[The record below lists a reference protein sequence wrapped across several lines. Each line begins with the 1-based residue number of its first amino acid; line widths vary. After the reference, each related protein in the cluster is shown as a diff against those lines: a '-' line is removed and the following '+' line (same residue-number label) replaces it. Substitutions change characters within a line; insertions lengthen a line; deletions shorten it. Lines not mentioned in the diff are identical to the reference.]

1 MTPSCASTHHS
12 ARRIGAVTA
21 LALLAVLAMPAAAV
35 AQDRAVSGHGL
46 SMYGDLKYP
55 EGFAHFDYVS
65 PEAPKGGALRLAALG
80 TFDNLN
86 PYILKGVAAAG
97 LGLTFDTLM
106 TDSSDEALA
115 EYGLLA
121 ARAEMPADRSYVVFD
136 LRPEARFHD
145 GAQVTAQDV
154 VFTFNTLLEK
164 GHPFYKAYYGD
175 VKEVKAE
182 GKLRVRFT
190 FKVAGNRELPIIM
203 GQMPVLPKH
212 FFAGKDF
219 SATTLQPVLGSG
231 PYRVKSIDAGR
242 KIVYERVKDWWGK
255 DLGVARGRFNFDT
268 ISYDFYRDQAVLL
281 QALLAGE
288 YDLREENIAKA
299 WTDDYKHPA
308 ITRGDIIKAEI
319 PHDLP
324 TGMQGFVYNTRRG
337 MFADPLV
344 REALNYA
351 FDFEWS
357 NANFASG
364 TYKRTDSYFENSE
377 LASAGLPQGRE
388 LEILRD
394 LATRYPADVP
404 ARVFSDVY
412 ANPKTGGTGRDA
424 RANLLRAKALLEQAG
439 WRVNSDKKL
448 AKDGAVFNF
457 EILLSSPAFERWVL
471 PLVGNLKK
479 LGITAKVRT
488 VDAAQYQ
495 NRLDGFD
502 FDMTVGT
509 FGQSLSPGNEQ
520 RDFWHSSKVGERG
533 SRNTA
538 GIKNPAIDALIDMI
552 INAPDREELIARVHA
567 LDRILLWNF
576 YVIPQ
581 WHIDYHRVA
590 YWNKFGRPA
599 TPAKYGLGIADTWW
613 IDVQK
618 EAALPNHR
626 RATGTRALTE

>member
-1 MTPSCASTHHS
+1 MQTSTRWGTGLRAGMAAVSLLAMT
-12 ARRIGAVTA
+12 
-21 LALLAVLAMPAAAV
+21 AVLAPALA
-35 AQDRAVSGHGL
+35 RADTIVGHGL

-55 EGFAHFDYVS
+55 QGFDHFDYVN
-65 PEAPKGGALRLAALG
+65 PAAPKGGALRLAAQG

-86 PYILKGVAAAG
+86 PYILKGVSAPG

-106 TDSSDEALA
+106 DSSRDEAFS

-121 ARAEMPADRSYVVFD
+121 ERVEMAQDRSYVVFD
-136 LRPEARFHD
+136 LRPQARFHD
-145 GAQVTAQDV
+145 GVAVTADDV
-154 VFTFNTLLEK
+154 VFTFTTLMDK
-164 GHPFYKAYYGD
+164 GHPFYKAYYAD

-190 FKVAGNRELPIIM
+190 FKAAGNRELPLII

-212 FFAGKDF
+212 FFADKDF
-219 SATTLQPVLGSG
+219 TATTLKPVLGSG
-231 PYRVKSIDAGR
+231 PYKVKSVEPGR
-242 KIVYERVKDWWGK
+242 KIVYERVKDWWAK
-255 DLGVARGRFNFDT
+255 DLGIGKGRYNFDI
-268 ISYDFYRDQAVLL
+268 ISYDLYRDQAVLL

-299 WTDDYKHPA
+299 WTDDYKHPS
-308 ITRGDIIKAEI
+308 IDRGYIVKAEI
-319 PHDLP
+319 PHDIP

-337 MFADPLV
+337 VFADPLV

-377 LASAGLPQGRE
+377 LASSGLPQGRE
-388 LEILRD
+388 LEILTA
-394 LATRYPADVP
+394 LAQQYPDAVP
-404 ARVFSDVY
+404 PRVFTDVY
-412 ANPKTGGTGRDA
+412 TNPKTSGDGRSV
-424 RANLLRAKALLEQAG
+424 RANLLKAKALLEQAG
-439 WRVNSDKKL
+439 WHVGTSGLLEKN
-448 AKDGAVFNF
+448 GQVFRF
-457 EILLSSPAFERWVL
+457 EILLASPAFERWVL
-471 PLVGNLKK
+471 PMIGNLKK
-479 LGITAKVRT
+479 LGIVATLRT
-488 VDAAQYQ
+488 VDTAQYQ

-520 RDFWHSSKVGERG
+520 RDYWSSTKVDEKG

-538 GIKNPAIDALIDMI
+538 GIKNPAIDALIDMV
-552 INAPDREELIARVHA
+552 INAPDRQELIARVHA
-567 LDRILLWNF
+567 LDRLLLWHF

-590 YWNKFGRPA
+590 YWNKFGQPQVA
-599 TPAKYGLGIADTWW
+599 AKYGLGVADTWW
-613 IDVQK
+613 IDADKVK
-618 EAALPNHR
+618 ALPQR
-626 RATGTRALTE
+626 RQNTKQNTE